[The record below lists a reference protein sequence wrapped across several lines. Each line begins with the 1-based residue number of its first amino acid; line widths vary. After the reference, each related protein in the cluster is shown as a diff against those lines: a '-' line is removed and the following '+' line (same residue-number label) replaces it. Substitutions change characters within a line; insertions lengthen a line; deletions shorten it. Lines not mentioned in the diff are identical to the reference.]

1 MLFRQCLIRY
11 MQPQSQERLQTL
23 QLFRWRSLTLST
35 KHHRRSLLKRLAVR
49 RMLYQSILMESWPES
64 KSAEG
69 KRCTIN
75 RDDCSLK
82 RTDVQGWF
90 KNLGKLY
97 KEWAEDCVSAWRAR
111 HTELLKGATTDAFL
125 ISSHTWTRDVR
136 RVLPRLRRKR
146 TGLLLSPKSLSCWS
160 LCPYL
165 IRSHI
170 SFPPPI
176 FSLTS
181 CFSNNKQ

>member
-90 KNLGKLY
+90 KYLGKLY

-125 ISSHTWTRDVR
+125 ISSLNQRCQKGLTQAEEKKNWTVAQSK
-136 RVLPRLRRKR
+136 VFE
-146 TGLLLSPKSLSCWS
+146 LLKLVSVSYQE
-160 LCPYL
+160 PYFF
-165 IRSHI
+165 
-170 SFPPPI
+170 SFFPTY
-176 FSLTS
+176 FFFNFLL
-181 CFSNNKQ
+181 

>member
-125 ISSHTWTRDVR
+125 ISEPEISEGSYPGWGEKELDCCSVQSLWVAEVGVR
-136 RVLPRLRRKR
+136 I
-146 TGLLLSPKSLSCWS
+146 LSGAIFL
-160 LCPYL
+160 
-165 IRSHI
+165 
-170 SFPPPI
+170 FPL
-176 FSLTS
+176 FSL
-181 CFSNNKQ
+181 FFL